1 MTRVERA
8 VPRLTRWTAPP
19 AAAILV
25 CAVAAVA
32 VAATRPA
39 TVTTHQTSKGKVLAA
54 AAGHTLYLFAADKK
68 GKSSCYG
75 SCTRTWTP
83 DLTAGKPVA
92 ASGSGVK
99 SNLLGTARR
108 RDGKTQVTY
117 KGHPLYLDSK
127 DKAPG
132 QTKGENVNQFGGRW
146 YVVNTAGNAVKPS
159 SGGGCPPGYRPSPT
173 GCVPSTY

>member
-83 DLTAGKPVA
+83 DSGSVSTAGP
-92 ASGSGVK
+92 SPNWSIVK
-99 SNLLGTARR
+99 
-108 RDGKTQVTY
+108 
-117 KGHPLYLDSK
+117 
-127 DKAPG
+127 
-132 QTKGENVNQFGGRW
+132 
-146 YVVNTAGNAVKPS
+146 
-159 SGGGCPPGYRPSPT
+159 RPSNSAATPAAR
-173 GCVPSTY
+173 PS